1 MTGEKAMKSVYDK
14 LEKVRKPRV
23 HITYDVE
30 TENGSLKKELPFVV
44 GVMGEYSGNASS
56 NKRPLKD
63 RKFIQIDSD
72 NFNDIMHR
80 IGPEVSLKVKNTLNN
95 DDSEMAVNLKFN
107 TIEDFE
113 PTQITRQVEP
123 LKKLLDVRTELSEL
137 LSKADRSENL
147 ENLLETIL
155 QNNDQLKTLAAE
167 LNSSSTSTEKDH
179 D

>member
-1 MTGEKAMKSVYDK
+1 MKSVYDK

-44 GVMGEYSGNASS
+44 GVMGEYAGNASS
-56 NKRPLKD
+56 NKKTLKD

-72 NFNDIMHR
+72 NFNDIMQR
-80 IGPEVSLKVKNTLNN
+80 IAPEVSLKVKNTLKN

-107 TIEDFE
+107 TMEDFE
-113 PTQITRQVEP
+113 PTHIARQVEP

-147 ENLLETIL
+147 ETLLETIL
-155 QNNDQLKTLAAE
+155 QNNEQLKTLAAE
-167 LNSSSTSTEKDH
+167 LNSSPATKEKDH